1 MRQAG
6 TTAAIGSF
14 PFATRLLPLPRSA
27 PSPILEKKKKEKK
40 GFCYPVFLRRSGR
53 LLTWRAGLSERPGP
67 RLCPR
72 PPAVPVQPPSRS
84 SRRPRS
90 AHARGGPAPR
100 AATSG
105 ALVEVRFR
113 VAALLA
119 GRPWGLVTRAG
130 AHERPR
136 RRGSAGCPESGRWAG
151 GGRRR
156 EQASISLGGLGVPPK
171 RRRLGCPGP
180 KPGVQCQGAGQGEGG
195 GRGGLF
201 GLGIWNLGSR
211 NSPPPPLTCATLD
224 KSLLISGSQFP
235 CCQVGETLG
244 PSWL

>member
-1 MRQAG
+1 MVL
-6 TTAAIGSF
+6 SSC
-14 PFATRLLPLPRSA
+14 RSSSWLSCRPSLDA
-27 PSPILEKKKKEKK
+27 CGPESPSP
-40 GFCYPVFLRRSGR
+40 CS
-53 LLTWRAGLSERPGP
+53 WAG
-67 RLCPR
+67 
-72 PPAVPVQPPSRS
+72 
-84 SRRPRS
+84 
-90 AHARGGPAPR
+90 
-100 AATSG
+100 AAFSFAG

-180 KPGVQCQGAGQGEGG
+180 KPGEQCQGAGQGEGG
-195 GRGGLF
+195 GRGGLL

-211 NSPPPPLTCATLD
+211 NSPPPPPTCATLD
-224 KSLLISGSQFP
+224 KSLFLSGSQFP